1 MAGRATAGGRS
12 SGSRTV
18 RGTTRKPAAR
28 KPAARRS
35 PARRTRRNPDLLD
48 RAIDG
53 VGRGVARAGKGVG
66 RGLGRTR
73 EIDPVHRRGGLGVLV
88 LVLAVVVGAGV
99 WAGAGGPVGQTLSD
113 ALAAIVGLG
122 AQVVPVLLFVVGVVL
137 MTTEAH
143 PEARPRLVVGSAL
156 LALGALG
163 LVHIS
168 TGLPTEPQR
177 WHEGG
182 GAVGYLAAIP
192 LATGLTVWVA
202 VPVLLLLSGYAFL
215 LLIDTPLREL
225 PDLLRRLTGRAVH
238 EDDEHEDVDDHPDD
252 PGLDEPSTEPARR
265 RPSRRRQAAFA
276 EQPADA
282 AEPPAHADA
291 PPEEPPVR
299 PRRPAPP
306 VPATPPAEAGGDGV
320 GEQLR
325 LAMREPAGDTTY
337 MLPPS
342 DLLPTGPA
350 PRTRSSAND
359 RIIEAIS
366 GVLEQ
371 FNVDAQVTGFTRGPT
386 VTRYEIE
393 LGPAVKV
400 EKITQ
405 LQRNIS
411 YAVATDNVRLLAP
424 IPGKSAVGIEVPNTD
439 REMVRLGDVLRS
451 GNARNETH
459 PLGIGLGKDIEGH
472 FLVANLAKMPH
483 LLVAGSTGSGK
494 SSFVNSMLVS
504 LLSRATPDE
513 VRMILIDPKMVEL
526 TPYEGIPHLITPI
539 ITQPKKPY
547 PDLRVGL
554 GDLGVETGS
563 PTCGR
568 RRGRPDPRSGCS
580 PGSPRPRAASPRSC
594 ATGMPRTSAEARR
607 GRGQPPAAGVISTS
621 CHPISGCDARAAEP
635 PEHLGEE
642 LGAEAHADEGRALLL
657 ELRDKPLLVAQP
669 GWTSYVI
676 DVHSAAEDH
685 RRAVA
690 VEGRRR
696 LPLVGV
702 PLDEL
707 VPGRTRSLAE
717 DAGPGLL
724 LVDDG
729 EDSHGEHL

>member
-1 MAGRATAGGRS
+1 
-12 SGSRTV
+12 
-18 RGTTRKPAAR
+18 
-28 KPAARRS
+28 
-35 PARRTRRNPDLLD
+35 
-48 RAIDG
+48 
-53 VGRGVARAGKGVG
+53 VA
-66 RGLGRTR
+66 
-73 EIDPVHRRGGLGVLV
+73 
-88 LVLAVVVGAGV
+88 
-99 WAGAGGPVGQTLSD
+99 
-113 ALAAIVGLG
+113 
-122 AQVVPVLLFVVGVVL
+122 PVLLFVVGVVL

-163 LVHIS
+163 LVHIGV
-168 TGLPTEPQR
+168 GLPTEPER

-202 VPVLLLLSGYAFL
+202 VPVLLLLSAYAFL
-215 LLIDTPLREL
+215 LLIDTPLREV
-225 PDLLRRLTGRAVH
+225 PDLLRRLSGRAL
-238 EDDEHEDVDDHPDD
+238 DDEDGEPVPADDDLADEAVP
-252 PGLDEPSTEPARR
+252 DEPAAELARR
-265 RPSRRRQAAFA
+265 RPSRRRQGSFV
-276 EQPADA
+276 EPSPDA
-282 AEPPAHADA
+282 AEPPAPPAA
-291 PPEEPPVR
+291 PPAAVDEPPAK

-306 VPATPPAEAGGDGV
+306 VQATPPAETGGDGV

-337 MLPPS
+337 VLPPS
-342 DLLPTGPA
+342 DLLPTGPP
-350 PRTRSSAND
+350 PRTRSAAND
-359 RIIEAIS
+359 QIIEAIS

-424 IPGKSAVGIEVPNTD
+424 IPGKSAVGIEVPNSD

-472 FLVANLAKMPH
+472 FLVANLAKTPH

-539 ITQPKKPY
+539 ITQPKKAASALSWLVEEMEQRYQDMQVNKVRHVDDFNRKVRTGEITAPPGSEREYRPY
-547 PDLRVGL
+547 PYILCIVDELADLMMTAPRDVEDAIVRITQKARAAGIHLVLATQRPSVDVVTGLIKTNVPSRLAFATSSLTDSRVILDQPGAEKLIGMGDGLYLPMGASKPVRMQGAYVSDEEISSVVAFAKDQAEPTYTEGVTAAKAGEAKEVDAEIGDDLDLLLQAAELIVTSQFGSTSMLQRKLRVGFAKA
-554 GDLGVETGS
+554 
-563 PTCGR
+563 GR
-568 RRGRPDPRSGCS
+568 LMD
-580 PGSPRPRAASPRSC
+580 
-594 ATGMPRTSAEARR
+594 
-607 GRGQPPAAGVISTS
+607 
-621 CHPISGCDARAAEP
+621 
-635 PEHLGEE
+635 
-642 LGAEAHADEGRALLL
+642 LL
-657 ELRDKPLLVAQP
+657 ESREIVGPSEGSKARDVLIKP
-669 GWTSYVI
+669 
-676 DVHSAAEDH
+676 
-685 RRAVA
+685 
-690 VEGRRR
+690 
-696 LPLVGV
+696 
-702 PLDEL
+702 DEL
-707 VPGRTRSLAE
+707 DGALYLIRNGSAPA
-717 DAGPGLL
+717 
-724 LVDDG
+724 VDDD
-729 EDSHGEHL
+729 EE

>member
-12 SGSRTV
+12 SGSRTA

-99 WAGAGGPVGQTLSD
+99 WAGAGGPVGQMLSD

-122 AQVVPVLLFVVGVVL
+122 AQVVPVLLLVVGVVL

-202 VPVLLLLSGYAFL
+202 VPVLLLLSGYAVL

-225 PDLLRRLTGRAVH
+225 PDLLRRLTGRALH
-238 EDDEHEDVDDHPDD
+238 DEGDEHDDVDDLPDD
-252 PGLDEPSTEPARR
+252 PGPDEPAAEPARR

-276 EQPADA
+276 EPPADG
-282 AEPPAHADA
+282 AEPPAHADT
-291 PPEEPPVR
+291 PPAEPPAR

-325 LAMREPAGDTTY
+325 LAMREPAGETTY
-337 MLPPS
+337 TLPPS

-359 RIIEAIS
+359 AMIEAIT

-371 FNVDAQVTGFTRGPT
+371 FNVDAAGH
-386 VTRYEIE
+386 
-393 LGPAVKV
+393 
-400 EKITQ
+400 
-405 LQRNIS
+405 
-411 YAVATDNVRLLAP
+411 RLHP
-424 IPGKSAVGIEVPNTD
+424 RPD
-439 REMVRLGDVLRS
+439 R
-451 GNARNETH
+451 H
-459 PLGIGLGKDIEGH
+459 PLRG
-472 FLVANLAKMPH
+472 
-483 LLVAGSTGSGK
+483 
-494 SSFVNSMLVS
+494 
-504 LLSRATPDE
+504 RARPGGQGREDHRAAPAT
-513 VRMILIDPKMVEL
+513 
-526 TPYEGIPHLITPI
+526 
-539 ITQPKKPY
+539 
-547 PDLRVGL
+547 
-554 GDLGVETGS
+554 S
-563 PTCGR
+563 PT
-568 RRGRPDPRSGCS
+568 PWPPTTSGCS
-580 PGSPRPRAASPRSC
+580 PRSRASRPSASRCRTPTARWSASATCCAAATRATRRHPLVHRAGQGHRGPLRHRQPREDAA
-594 ATGMPRTSAEARR
+594 
-607 GRGQPPAAGVISTS
+607 PA
-621 CHPISGCDARAAEP
+621 
-635 PEHLGEE
+635 
-642 LGAEAHADEGRALLL
+642 
-657 ELRDKPLLVAQP
+657 
-669 GWTSYVI
+669 
-676 DVHSAAEDH
+676 
-685 RRAVA
+685 
-690 VEGRRR
+690 GRRR
-696 LPLVGV
+696 HRLRQVQLRQ
-702 PLDEL
+702 LDAGL
-707 VPGRTRSLAE
+707 AAARGRRRTRS
-717 DAGPGLL
+717 G
-724 LVDDG
+724 
-729 EDSHGEHL
+729 

>member
-1 MAGRATAGGRS
+1 MAGRATTGGRS
-12 SGSRTV
+12 SGSRAGATT
-18 RGTTRKPAAR
+18 RGTPRKPAAR
-28 KPAARRS
+28 KPAARRT

-53 VGRGVARAGKGVG
+53 VGRGVARAGRGVG
-66 RGLGRTR
+66 RGIGRTR

-88 LVLAVVVGAGV
+88 LVLDVVVGAGV
-99 WAGAGGPVGQTLSD
+99 WAGAGGPVGQTLSS
-113 ALAAIVGLG
+113 ALAAIVGVG
-122 AQVVPVLLFVVGVVL
+122 AQVAPVLLFVVGVVL

-163 LVHIS
+163 LVHIGV
-168 TGLPTEPQR
+168 GLPTEPER

-202 VPVLLLLSGYAFL
+202 VPVLLLLSAYAFL
-215 LLIDTPLREL
+215 LLIDTPLREV
-225 PDLLRRLTGRAVH
+225 PDLLRRLSGGARDEEAGEHVPA
-238 EDDEHEDVDDHPDD
+238 DDDLADEAAP
-252 PGLDEPSTEPARR
+252 DEPAAEPTRR
-265 RPSRRRQAAFA
+265 RPSRRRQGSFV
-276 EQPADA
+276 EPSPDA
-282 AEPPAHADA
+282 AEPPSPPAA
-291 PPEEPPVR
+291 PPAAVDEPPAK

-306 VPATPPAEAGGDGV
+306 VQATPPAETGGDGV

-337 MLPPS
+337 VLPPS
-342 DLLPTGPA
+342 DLLPTGPP
-350 PRTRSSAND
+350 PRTRSAAND
-359 RIIEAIS
+359 QIIEAIS

-451 GNARNETH
+451 GNARTETH
-459 PLGIGLGKDIEGH
+459 PVGIGLGKDIEGH

-539 ITQPKKPY
+539 ITQPKKAAAALSWLVEEMEQRYQDMQVNKVRHVDDFNRKVVSGEITAPLGSERVYRPY
-547 PDLRVGL
+547 PYILCIVDELADLMMTAPTPRPL
-554 GDLGVETGS
+554 GRPPPGSARAAPGEVEGRW
-563 PTCGR
+563 CGR
-568 RRGRPDPRSGCS
+568 SRSL
-580 PGSPRPRAASPRSC
+580 RAATIAPGCQRPESVEGRW
-594 ATGMPRTSAEARR
+594 R
-607 GRGQPPAAGVISTS
+607 GRGRNE
-621 CHPISGCDARAAEP
+621 PIPR
-635 PEHLGEE
+635 
-642 LGAEAHADEGRALLL
+642 
-657 ELRDKPLLVAQP
+657 
-669 GWTSYVI
+669 
-676 DVHSAAEDH
+676 
-685 RRAVA
+685 
-690 VEGRRR
+690 
-696 LPLVGV
+696 
-702 PLDEL
+702 
-707 VPGRTRSLAE
+707 
-717 DAGPGLL
+717 
-724 LVDDG
+724 
-729 EDSHGEHL
+729 